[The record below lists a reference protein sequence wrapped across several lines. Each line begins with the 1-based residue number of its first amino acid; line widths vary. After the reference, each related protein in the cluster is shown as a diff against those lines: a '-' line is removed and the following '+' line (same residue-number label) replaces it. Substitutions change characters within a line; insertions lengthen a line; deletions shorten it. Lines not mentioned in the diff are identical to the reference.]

1 MNELLHMYV
10 QRTILYILQ
19 RQEGSRYCCI
29 GYKFRLVLSSLIYK
43 EGYRS
48 SSL

>member
-19 RQEGSRYCCI
+19 REKYATTRGFMLLLY
-29 GYKFRLVLSSLIYK
+29 RLQI
-43 EGYRS
+43 
-48 SSL
+48 